1 MGPSKLD
8 TPLLLPACITLV
20 LPFLDDDE
28 GVRPMTSLT
37 EAAHLRSLSRCTLH
51 PDGARTLTRLDAVC
65 ELEATTGEEEL
76 ETATTAAT

>member
-20 LPFLDDDE
+20 FPFLDDE

-51 PDGARTLTRLDAVC
+51 PDGARTLTRLDVLC